1 MPMLV
6 VITMR
11 RPASSIGSFIL
22 SMMRWAMLPRFFAVT
37 QADEDAELVAAETRD
52 HVFMAAHRAF
62 DMAGDAP

>member
-22 SMMRWAMLPRFFAVT
+22 AMIRWAML
-37 QADEDAELVAAETRD
+37 
-52 HVFMAAHRAF
+52 RASSRSRRLIR
-62 DMAGDAP
+62 MQNSSPPKRATTSSWLRTEPLM